1 MLDFINKFIKDDIL
15 YNLSLQFY
23 QVNMQTRKEDVYEH
37 LEMLYEIVGDEK
49 YLEIIRMYGGSNL
62 YIPTYKAT
70 IRNSRNREIRK
81 RYNGVNLSLLAA
93 EYGMSVN
100 NLRNIVKED

>member
-1 MLDFINKFIKDDIL
+1 MKI
-15 YNLSLQFY
+15 
-23 QVNMQTRKEDVYEH
+23 RKEDVYEH

-49 YLEIIRMYGGSNL
+49 YLEIVRMYGGSNL

-81 RYNGVNLSLLAA
+81 KYNGVNASALAMQ
-93 EYGMSVN
+93 YGMSVN
-100 NLRNIVKED
+100 NVRNIIKEN

>member
-1 MLDFINKFIKDDIL
+1 MKI
-15 YNLSLQFY
+15 
-23 QVNMQTRKEDVYEH
+23 RKEDVYEH

-81 RYNGVNLSLLAA
+81 RYNGINGSQLAA
-93 EYGMSVN
+93 EYGMSFN
-100 NLRNIVKED
+100 NLRNIIKDID

>member
-1 MLDFINKFIKDDIL
+1 MV
-15 YNLSLQFY
+15 YNLSLKFQE
-23 QVNMQTRKEDVYEH
+23 VNMKIRKEDVYEH

-62 YIPTYKAT
+62 QIPTYKAT

-81 RYNGVNLSLLAA
+81 RYNGVNISLLAA

-100 NLRNIVKED
+100 NLRNIIKEN

>member
-1 MLDFINKFIKDDIL
+1 MKI
-15 YNLSLQFY
+15 
-23 QVNMQTRKEDVYEH
+23 RKEDVYEH

-81 RYNGVNLSLLAA
+81 RYNRVNLSLIAA
-93 EYGMSVN
+93 E
-100 NLRNIVKED
+100 

>member
-1 MLDFINKFIKDDIL
+1 MKI
-15 YNLSLQFY
+15 
-23 QVNMQTRKEDVYEH
+23 RKEDVYEH
-37 LEMLYEIVGDEK
+37 LELLYEIVGEEK
-49 YLEIIRMYGGSNL
+49 YLEIVRMYGGANL

-81 RYNGVNLSLLAA
+81 RYNGVNGSKLAF

-100 NLRNIVKED
+100 NLRNIVKEN

>member
-1 MLDFINKFIKDDIL
+1 MKI
-15 YNLSLQFY
+15 
-23 QVNMQTRKEDVYEH
+23 RKEDVYEH

-70 IRNSRNREIRK
+70 IRNSRNR
-81 RYNGVNLSLLAA
+81 
-93 EYGMSVN
+93 
-100 NLRNIVKED
+100 